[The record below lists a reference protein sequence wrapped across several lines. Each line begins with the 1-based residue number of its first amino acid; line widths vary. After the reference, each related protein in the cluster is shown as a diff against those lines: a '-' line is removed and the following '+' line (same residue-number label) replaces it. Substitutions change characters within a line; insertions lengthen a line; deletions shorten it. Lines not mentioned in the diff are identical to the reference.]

1 MPFVSIRKLAFAL
14 AAVAAVTTLAAID
27 RAEAQAKWT
36 WKAQSLWQPGTV
48 NQKSF
53 ERFAA
58 NVERMSA
65 GRLVIK
71 TLPVQ
76 SVVGHTETLEA
87 VGAGILDAQHT
98 GGAYFAGK
106 EPGLQIC
113 TELNGAFEN
122 TYQAQLWFE
131 YGGGTELCREAY
143 AKFGVYYV
151 GPVWFGQESMPF
163 NTPLYSIEDFK
174 AKGIKMRAPEGM
186 GAAIWRR
193 IGAGVV
199 TLPGSEVFTALER
212 GVIDG
217 TDWGTLSMNQALGYH
232 KIAPYPLYPGFHS
245 APAADFAVN
254 MDRWNELT
262 DDVKAIVETAT
273 KEFARDQVQ
282 SIIMDDIA
290 AADAALAQGV
300 TLVNWSAAER
310 TKFRKVAIIE
320 WEAFGN
326 KSPMARKL
334 VDSQVAFL
342 KKLHLLD

>member
-1 MPFVSIRKLAFAL
+1 MQNSMKKTLV
-14 AAVAAVTTLAAID
+14 VAAVGLAVALTGINAHA
-27 RAEAQAKWT
+27 AEWT
-36 WKAQSLWQPGTV
+36 WKVQSLWQPGTT
-48 NQKSF
+48 NQNAF

-58 NVERMSA
+58 NINTMTG
-65 GRLVIK
+65 GRLEIK
-71 TLPVQ
+71 TVPVH
-76 SVVGHTETLEA
+76 SGVKHSETLEA
-87 VGAGILDAQHT
+87 VGAGILDGHHS

-106 EPGLQIC
+106 EAGLQIC
-113 TELNGAFEN
+113 TEVNGAFEN

-143 AKFGVYYV
+143 AKFNTYYV

-163 NTPLYSIEDFK
+163 NKPLYSIDDFK
-174 AKGIKMRAPEGM
+174 AKGIKMRSPEGM

-217 TDWGTLSMNQALGYH
+217 TDWGTLSMNQDLGYH

-245 APAADFAVN
+245 APAADVAIN
-254 MDRWNELT
+254 MGKWNALP

-273 KEFARDQVQ
+273 KEFARGMVQ

-290 AADAALAQGV
+290 AADAAMSQGV
-300 TLVNWSAAER
+300 TLINWSAEER
-310 TKFRKVAIIE
+310 TRFRKVAMIE
-320 WEAFGN
+320 WEAFAN

-342 KKLHLLD
+342 RKLHLVD

>member
-1 MPFVSIRKLAFAL
+1 MQNSMKKTLV
-14 AAVAAVTTLAAID
+14 VAAVGLAVALTGINAHA
-27 RAEAQAKWT
+27 AEWT
-36 WKAQSLWQPGTV
+36 WKVQSLWQPGTT
-48 NQKSF
+48 NQKAF
-53 ERFAA
+53 ERFAE
-58 NVERMSA
+58 NINTMTG
-65 GRLVIK
+65 GRLEIK
-71 TLPVQ
+71 TLPVH
-76 SVVGHTETLEA
+76 SVVKHSETLEA
-87 VGAGILDAQHT
+87 VGAGILDGHHS

-106 EPGLQIC
+106 EAGLQIC

-143 AKFGVYYV
+143 AKFNTYYV

-163 NTPLYSIEDFK
+163 NKPLYSIDDFK
-174 AKGIKMRAPEGM
+174 AKGIKMRSPEGM

-217 TDWGTLSMNQALGYH
+217 TDWGTLSMNQDLGYH

-245 APAADFAVN
+245 APAADVAIN
-254 MDRWNELT
+254 MGKWNALP

-273 KEFARDQVQ
+273 KEFARDMVQ

-290 AADAALAQGV
+290 AADAAMSQGV
-300 TLVNWSAAER
+300 TLINWSAEER
-310 TKFRKVAIIE
+310 TRFRKVAMIE
-320 WEAFGN
+320 WEAFAN

-342 KKLHLLD
+342 RKLHLVD